1 MINNTT
7 CAFGPKFVNC
17 YFDELDFE
25 NLTWLKYVGSE
36 FIYGWKILIFYKF
49 FFCSC

>member
-1 MINNTT
+1 MPIPCVVPVSKKYAIKGVLNLINNTP

-25 NLTWLKYVGSE
+25 NLTWL
-36 FIYGWKILIFYKF
+36 
-49 FFCSC
+49 